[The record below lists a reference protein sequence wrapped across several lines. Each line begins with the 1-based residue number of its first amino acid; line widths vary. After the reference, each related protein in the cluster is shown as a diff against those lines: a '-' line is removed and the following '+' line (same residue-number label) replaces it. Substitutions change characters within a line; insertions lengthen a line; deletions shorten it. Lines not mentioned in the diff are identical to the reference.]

1 MVTIGDVA
9 KAAGVS
15 PMTVSHVINDHPHV
29 RTSTRAKVLEVME
42 RLDYRVNV
50 AARNLRTGRTGT
62 IGLAVPEV
70 DRPYYGQLAARIIT
84 AAAKYDLRVAI
95 EQTGASR
102 ENELDA
108 LSLSRN
114 LLYDGLILSTVGLGP
129 ADAEMLKVD
138 YPVVILGERIFDGP
152 VDHVAMPNVEG
163 SCAATA
169 HLIERGCR
177 HIIMVDGQVSG
188 EVDVSRLRLTGYRQ
202 ALERSGIAFDPTL
215 IVNIDAFTMQ
225 SGAEVARALAASR
238 KRVDGIFCVTDTIA
252 IGVLR
257 GLADAG
263 VKVPS
268 KVKVIG
274 FDNVDEGA
282 FTVPSLSSIDPDH
295 ETMARTAVKLLV
307 RRIKG
312 GVPGESR
319 QEFVS
324 KFSVVERES
333 TRG

>member
-1 MVTIGDVA
+1 
-9 KAAGVS
+9 
-15 PMTVSHVINDHPHV
+15 
-29 RTSTRAKVLEVME
+29 
-42 RLDYRVNV
+42 
-50 AARNLRTGRTGT
+50 
-62 IGLAVPEV
+62 
-70 DRPYYGQLAARIIT
+70 
-84 AAAKYDLRVAI
+84 
-95 EQTGASR
+95 
-102 ENELDA
+102 
-108 LSLSRN
+108 
-114 LLYDGLILSTVGLGP
+114 
-129 ADAEMLKVD
+129 
-138 YPVVILGERIFDGP
+138 
-152 VDHVAMPNVEG
+152 MPNVEG